1 MDINRPDY
9 RIDSERRRLEGH
21 VRSVACIGS
30 TARYILNELPSRCM
44 IKVADFDMWSCHPK
58 LFANAVLCGIT
69 GRDYQY
75 NEVDGLTD
83 YLEAAE
89 ALGIVF
95 AIDENYFPM
104 AQKYSLNILMS
115 GKSGRELDITG
126 ISLGRG
132 AITIPSC
139 ILHENLM

>member
-95 AIDENYFPM
+95 AIDEKYFPM

-132 AITIPSC
+132 ATTIPSC

>member
-1 MDINRPDY
+1 MDINRSDY

-21 VRSVACIGS
+21 VRGVACIGS

-44 IKVADFDMWSCHPK
+44 INVADFDMWSCHPK

-75 NEVDGLTD
+75 NKVDGLTD

-95 AIDENYFPM
+95 AIDEKYFPM

-126 ISLGRG
+126 ISLGLSL
-132 AITIPSC
+132 IHI
-139 ILHENLM
+139 

>member
-1 MDINRPDY
+1 MIN
-9 RIDSERRRLEGH
+9 
-21 VRSVACIGS
+21 
-30 TARYILNELPSRCM
+30 
-44 IKVADFDMWSCHPK
+44 VADFDMWSCHPK

-95 AIDENYFPM
+95 AIDEKYFPM